1 MVEPLLPQD
10 PPQLGQYRV
19 LGRLGAGGQGVVY
32 LAAARDGT
40 QHAIKTLSVD
50 ATEDPSFLHRFA
62 REAEAAR
69 QVASFCTAAVLDA
82 DLTAR
87 PPYIVS
93 EYVAGPSIAAAVRT
107 RGPLTGG
114 DLHRVAVAMATAL
127 MAIHEAGIVHRDMKP
142 ANVLLGDGGAR
153 VIDFGVARVSHGTGT
168 ATNTSIGTPA
178 YMAPEQIAGDP
189 ITPKADVFSW
199 GAVVAFASTGRQ
211 PFDGDSVPAI
221 LHQVLNGTPDLSGV
235 PESLRGLVAAALSKA
250 PDQRPSSTDVLMT
263 LIGRADRPG
272 TQEAATQVMREGA
285 ATAVAPAVNAAPTA
299 VAPETS
305 VPPAGRP
312 AVRPEH
318 RDRGRRGPIVGAAIG
333 GLVIGLL
340 LGALLGWMLA
350 PNGSEP
356 DPAADESPP
365 QEDAADSEQDDAQ
378 ADDDAEGGD
387 TGEESP
393 GDVPRF
399 PAEYSGD
406 WIGETPG
413 MEWEASFSEG
423 ERSGTVESDDCDF
436 DLLLT
441 ETSDDGF
448 EGRMDSDDDGDG
460 SDCWAQDV
468 TLSVSND
475 LLTME
480 RVVDMDRETIQF
492 ERD

>member
-1 MVEPLLPQD
+1 MVEPLLPND
-10 PPQLGQYRV
+10 PPHLGPYRV

-32 LAAARDGT
+32 LATSQDGT
-40 QHAIKTLSVD
+40 QVAIKTLGVD
-50 ATEDPSFLHRFA
+50 TTEDPTFLQRFA
-62 REAEAAR
+62 READAAR

-127 MAIHEAGIVHRDMKP
+127 MAIHEAGIVHRDLKP

-199 GAVVAFASTGRQ
+199 GAVVAFAASGRQ

-221 LHQVLNGTPDLSGV
+221 LHQVLNGSPDLTGV
-235 PESLRGLVAAALSKA
+235 PESLRDLVSAALNKD
-250 PDQRPSSTDVLMT
+250 PNQRPSSTDVLMT

-285 ATAVAPAVNAAPTA
+285 ATAVAPMAGAAPTA
-299 VAPETS
+299 VPPGTPQPPGQPATS
-305 VPPAGRP
+305 DDGRP
-312 AVRPEH
+312 
-318 RDRGRRGPIVGAAIG
+318 RGRRGPVVAAAAG

-340 LGALLGWMLA
+340 LGGVLGWTL
-350 PNGSEP
+350 
-356 DPAADESPP
+356 SPS
-365 QEDAADSEQDDAQ
+365 DAGPVADDAQ
-378 ADDDAEGGD
+378 AQDDQTDPEQSDAAAAEDTEADDPDDGD
-387 TGEESP
+387 TDESP
-393 GDVPRF
+393 AEVPRF
-399 PAEYSGD
+399 PAEYAGD

-413 MEWEASFSEG
+413 VEWEASFSEG
-423 ERSGTVESDDCDF
+423 ERSGTVESDDCDY

-441 ETSDDGF
+441 ETTDEGF
-448 EGRMDSDDDGDG
+448 EGLMDSDDTGCHQHTFD
-460 SDCWAQDV
+460 
-468 TLSVSND
+468 LSLNNEV
-475 LLTME
+475 LTMN
-480 RVVDMDRETIQF
+480 RAVDMAEETIQF